1 MVYDRN
7 VVEFLWRKRSH
18 SRSPTG
24 TTFNRYGCID
34 HVQLEEQIGSGATCV
49 LKGHFGLSNPDR
61 ILTQKPQISHGQK
74 MYHVSRITYHVSR
87 ITYHVS
93 RITYH
98 VSRITYHVSRITY
111 HVSRITYHVSRI
123 TYHVSRITYHVSRIT
138 YHASRITYHAS
149 RITHHASRFP
159 HHSCK
164 KAGKLHKSV
173 DERSGIFKRKGAEE
187 RKLKGKIGD
196 LIIDDST
203 LQGRDDKNKNEI
215 SVSEGSASPTMGTN
229 LEHFKRFYA
238 QNPL

>member
-1 MVYDRN
+1 
-7 VVEFLWRKRSH
+7 
-18 SRSPTG
+18 
-24 TTFNRYGCID
+24 
-34 HVQLEEQIGSGATCV
+34 
-49 LKGHFGLSNPDR
+49 
-61 ILTQKPQISHGQK
+61 
-74 MYHVSRITYHVSR
+74 MYVSRFP
-87 ITYHVS
+87 
-93 RITYH
+93 
-98 VSRITYHVSRITY
+98 
-111 HVSRITYHVSRI
+111 
-123 TYHVSRITYHVSRIT
+123 
-138 YHASRITYHAS
+138 
-149 RITHHASRFP
+149 HHASRFP